1 MQRSERRQAYLQR
14 EHAEIRE
21 TLDRAQ
27 KEAAE
32 SQARLEQAQREQS
45 AWRMRVALRGDSQE
59 PQDKGKARTNVVV
72 EEAQKALERARRLRE
87 SRNVEEKKES
97 QQQAGAEMRE
107 ILRREQAEFLK
118 DLETITEAAL
128 RKPSWEESADIPL
141 FQQPESQENRPRPW
155 AIPSDDSLSF
165 EDVKSPRPLYE
176 VEGREKPVLR
186 VEEEVS
192 PAVPLRC
199 SVEKLGS
206 QRIDP
211 RPPVSPADVP
221 IKKTSEPPI
230 AQQPTMPF
238 AMPFMVPMPMYQM
251 PMFSPYYPPQMQQFP
266 SQQYQPWTTGQ
277 FARHEPERMEKVQP
291 RPKPTQLKTPRKRN
305 LDPRLLEKSPMRLRA
320 KSRVTASVPE
330 ELEEVQLP
338 ADERDTVK
346 VERSNSVSIP
356 AASETYQ
363 PPISTFAFQNPA
375 KSPSPDLVNHANLIE
390 SLPRSGG
397 ELVILEGPVP
407 MSLSEAF
414 QAKKRDIMQKLHSR
428 PEPEKIVHPAKTKQ
442 ELAQLRKQMMKPT
455 HKEAPVI
462 VEETKA
468 LPPAIERLVQGIRP
482 AVSRREMLELT
493 AKNYQQLPEVKRK
506 AEEAEK
512 KEALKQRL
520 ATAKAYERRRQLVSR
535 TK

>member
-27 KEAAE
+27 REAAE

-45 AWRMRVALRGDSQE
+45 AWKVRVALRGDSQE
-59 PQDKGKARTNVVV
+59 PQDKSKARTSVVI

-87 SRNVEEKKES
+87 SRNVEERKES

-128 RKPSWEESADIPL
+128 RKPTWEEADPTL
-141 FQQPESQENRPRPW
+141 LQQPESQESRPRPW
-155 AIPSDDSLSF
+155 ALPSDDSLSF
-165 EDVKSPRPLYE
+165 EDVKSPRTLYE

-211 RPPVSPADVP
+211 KPHVLPVDFP
-221 IKKTSEPPI
+221 IKKTLEPPV

-251 PMFSPYYPPQMQQFP
+251 PMYSPFYPPPMQPFP
-266 SQQYQPWTTGQ
+266 PQQYQPWAAGQ
-277 FARHEPERMEKVQP
+277 FIRPESDRMEAVQP

-320 KSRVTASVPE
+320 KSKATASVPE

-338 ADERDTVK
+338 VYERDTVK
-346 VERSNSVSIP
+346 VERSNSVSIV
-356 AASETYQ
+356 SVLNQ
-363 PPISTFAFQNPA
+363 PPKPTFQTPA
-375 KSPSPDLVNHANLIE
+375 KTPSPDLGDHRNSVE
-390 SLPRSGG
+390 LPRSGG
-397 ELVILEGPVP
+397 ELVVLEDSVP
-407 MSLSEAF
+407 MTLSDAF
-414 QAKKRDIMQKLHSR
+414 KAKKRDIVQKLHSR
-428 PEPEKIVHPAKTKQ
+428 PEPVKTHPTKSKQ
-442 ELAQLRKQMMKPT
+442 ELAQLRREMMKPT
-455 HKEAPVI
+455 HRVTPAAAEEAK
-462 VEETKA
+462 T

-482 AVSRREMLELT
+482 PVTRKEMLELT

-506 AEEAEK
+506 VEEAEK
-512 KEALKQRL
+512 KEASRQRL